1 MTRSTTSRVLALL
14 FIGAAVSSGVLA
26 APTLTPPSSE
36 SSIGAQAQAMQS
48 QPPAL
53 QDHRPPSPKSAN
65 ENITM
70 LRQLESGHVN
80 VGASREVADYCPREL
95 NSGAH
100 GAQTNDKNVGAEQRL
115 KDLTEEIAKE
125 TKALKEAGNGTLE
138 EQVKEYERIQVV
150 AAKRL
155 EKDLDSLKAQNPGS
169 IDVLCAWAEAYQL
182 HHFASERRFTAS
194 RELEAEEY
202 ERHNGS
208 E

>member
-1 MTRSTTSRVLALL
+1 MTRSTASRVLAIL
-14 FIGAAVSSGVLA
+14 FIGAAVSSGVIA
-26 APTLTPPSSE
+26 APTLTPLSSE
-36 SSIGAQAQAMQS
+36 SSIGAQAQAIQP

-65 ENITM
+65 ENIAM

-80 VGASREVADYCPREL
+80 VGASREVGDYCPRKL
-95 NSGAH
+95 SSGAL
-100 GAQTNDKNVGAEQRL
+100 GAQTNGKNGGAEQRL
-115 KDLTEEIAKE
+115 KDMTKEIAKE
-125 TKALKEAGNGTLE
+125 REALKEAGTGTLK
-138 EQVKEYERIQVV
+138 EQEKKYERIQMV
-150 AAKRL
+150 ANGL
-155 EKDLDSLKAQNPGS
+155 EKDLESSKDQNPGS

-182 HHFASERRFTAS
+182 RYLASERRFTAS